1 MPDTQRRFAARFFSS
16 TADVRNSKCNP
27 KRRDMTA
34 QRYPE
39 RPALARRLSRRLQRR
54 ECRARRLG
62 TAHTRAKSGAAT
74 SRRPKGHLT
83 MGPTGGGSRTRCVP
97 SEVPA
102 VNSARERDSEY
113 SGKRIYVRYELDYA
127 RTVGPL

>member
-1 MPDTQRRFAARFFSS
+1 
-16 TADVRNSKCNP
+16 
-27 KRRDMTA
+27 MTA

-102 VNSARERDSEY
+102 VNSARERDSEC
-113 SGKRIYVRYELDYA
+113 SFKRIYVRYELDYA